1 MFIKTLWF
9 MTNLVRCNLMGNQL
23 IPPTTKNYFAALN
36 RMRESSNTNVGSPKN
51 APSPRKSDE
60 VIEKTNVCTRRF
72 IVIQQELHLHL
83 GMT

>member
-9 MTNLVRCNLMGNQL
+9 MTNVVKCNLMGNQL
-23 IPPTTKNYFAALN
+23 NPPTTKNYFAALN

-51 APSPRKSDE
+51 APSPRKSE